1 VRRFLLA
8 VFACLPLVTLA
19 AVPAFTIVPT
29 IVVYPP
35 SVTGDSIDQEA
46 SSRIAT
52 VLATEIAKAGDVK
65 VLTPKPGVERRNFL
79 SDARSIGAD
88 YYVTGFVTPIGD
100 NVSVIEQV
108 VSVLSGTVVFSA
120 SAQITTYGELNDQ
133 ADQLREG
140 ILERAGRGLAAFQ
153 APPAPQTTPAPAA
166 QPTNGAEANV
176 SGLFGRR
183 RHAAPTPAA
192 AASSDPLPANAVVA
206 ILAVG
211 GSADTDQRTAAAQA
225 IAVAFDR
232 DGRHAVVVSDS
243 EPSNAVCAANKATSL
258 VAGWLDTRS
267 TAGAN
272 ASASLRLV
280 GYDCGGKV
288 AFDRTFTE
296 DGSGPAAAQLALNAA
311 SDAAVG
317 AYVVNPGKP

>member
-1 VRRFLLA
+1 VHRFLLA
-8 VFACLPLVTLA
+8 VFACLPLLAVA

-46 SSRIAT
+46 SARIAT
-52 VLATEIAKAGDVK
+52 VIATEIAKSGEVK
-65 VLTPKPGVERRNFL
+65 VLTPKPGIERAGFL
-79 SDARSIGAD
+79 ANARTIGAD
-88 YYVTGFVTPIGD
+88 YYVTGFVTPIGN

-153 APPAPQTTPAPAA
+153 APPAPETTPAP
-166 QPTNGAEANV
+166 QPSSGTEANV
-176 SGLFGRR
+176 SGLFGRHR
-183 RHAAPTPAA
+183 RAAPSPAA
-192 AASSDPLPANAVVA
+192 VATPEPLPADAVVG

-211 GSADTDQRTAAAQA
+211 GSADADQRTAAAQA
-225 IAVAFDR
+225 IAVAFGR
-232 DGRHAVVVSDS
+232 DGRHAVVVSDAA
-243 EPSNAVCAANKATSL
+243 PSAAVCSANKATSL
-258 VAGWLDTRS
+258 VAGWLDTHAAPDAS
-267 TAGAN
+267 

-280 GYDCGGKV
+280 GYDCSGKV

-296 DGSGPAAAQLALNAA
+296 GGSGPAAAQLALNAA

-317 AYVVNPGKP
+317 AYVINPGTP

>member
-1 VRRFLLA
+1 MRRLLLA

-19 AVPAFTIVPT
+19 AAPAFTIVPT
-29 IVVYPP
+29 VVVYPP

-52 VLATEIAKAGDVK
+52 VLATEIAKTGDVH
-65 VLTPKPGVERRNFL
+65 VLTPKPGVERANYL

-88 YYVTGFVTPIGD
+88 YYVTGFVTPIGN

-108 VSVLSGTVVFSA
+108 VSVLSGTVVYSA

-133 ADQLREG
+133 ADELRQG
-140 ILERAGRGLAAFQ
+140 ILERAGRGIAAFQ
-153 APPAPQTTPAPAA
+153 APELPASTPSP
-166 QPTNGAEANV
+166 QPTSGAEANV
-176 SGLFGRR
+176 SGLFRHK
-183 RHAAPTPAA
+183 HAAAT
-192 AASSDPLPANAVVA
+192 ASPLAVADVQPLPPNAVVA

-211 GSADTDQRTAAAQA
+211 GSADADQRTAAAQA
-225 IAVAFDR
+225 IAVAFNR
-232 DGRHAVVVSDS
+232 DGRHAVVVSDAA
-243 EPSNAVCAANKATSL
+243 PSDAVCAANKATSF
-258 VAGWLDTRS
+258 VAGYLDTQT

-280 GYDCGGKV
+280 GYDCSGKV
-288 AFDRTFTE
+288 AFDRTFTQA
-296 DGSGPAAAQLALNAA
+296 GSGPTASQVALNAA

-317 AYVVNPGKP
+317 AYVGNPGKP